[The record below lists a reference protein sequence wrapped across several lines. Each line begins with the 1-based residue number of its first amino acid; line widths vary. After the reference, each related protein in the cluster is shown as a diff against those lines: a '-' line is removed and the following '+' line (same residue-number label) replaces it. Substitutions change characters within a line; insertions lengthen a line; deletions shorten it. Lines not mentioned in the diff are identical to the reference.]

1 MNNEIELLTK
11 ISNDVADIK
20 IILEIIQNGFLYFL
34 GGIVAFFVIYILY
47 KAISNFISF

>member
-47 KAISNFISF
+47 KAISNFIGF